1 MRNDRK
7 IEKRAVMCVVRQM
20 IMDNFNP
27 LPFRRGIRVV
37 FLGDLAEDL
46 AED

>member
-7 IEKRAVMCVVRQM
+7 LEKRAVMCVVRQM

-27 LPFRRGIRVV
+27 LPFRRGHKSGCW
-37 FLGDLAEDL
+37 FDLAEDL